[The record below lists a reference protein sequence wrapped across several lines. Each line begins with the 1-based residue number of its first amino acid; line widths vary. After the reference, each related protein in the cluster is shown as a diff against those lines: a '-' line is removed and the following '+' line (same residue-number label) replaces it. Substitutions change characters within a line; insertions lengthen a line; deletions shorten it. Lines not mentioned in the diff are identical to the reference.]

1 MGNFRE
7 TAIDHVSGEDFM
19 TFFSSEQK
27 WLNMIHRL
35 KEQYPNDVDIRH
47 VNEDG
52 SLVAR
57 IPASWVKIRPN
68 KKVTMTAEQI
78 AASKARLEQGRI
90 KRLAQMGDDDA
101 RASEKKGTG

>member
-1 MGNFRE
+1 MAEIRE
-7 TAIDHVSGEDFM
+7 TTLDHVSGEDFM
-19 TFFSSEQK
+19 TFFSAEQK
-27 WLNMIHRL
+27 WLNAIHRL
-35 KEQYPNDVDIRH
+35 REQYPKEVDIRH

-57 IPASWVKIRPN
+57 IPASWVKIKPK

-90 KRLAQMGDDDA
+90 KRLQRTGDDDA
-101 RASEKKGTG
+101 QSATRKGTG